1 MTRPPIRLAQFG
13 LINAYL
19 VPEAD
24 GLTLIDAGVRGM
36 DRRVNRAARQL
47 GLPLRRVALT
57 HTHSDH
63 VGAIDT
69 LMTQW
74 PDLELLVGADDTTN
88 LADLGVRTPPTRLLR
103 GGDRVGSLTVIDTPG
118 HSPGH
123 VAYLDERDGT
133 LYSGDTFVNVPR
145 LRVASV
151 LHAAFPLPTFGTHDP
166 AQTTRAA
173 RALLDVPLRTL
184 ATGHGPAIPDPLP
197 AMRRAVQAA
206 ESGCEPGVVTR
217 TVSGWVGH
225 LTRLGTDGAVAGK
238 ALAYRSGRTG

>member
-1 MTRPPIRLAQFG
+1 MPRPPIRLAQFG

-19 VPEAD
+19 VPETD
-24 GLTLIDAGVRGM
+24 GLTLIDAGISGM

-69 LMTQW
+69 LTTQW
-74 PDLELLVGADDTTN
+74 PELELLVGADDTTN
-88 LADLGVRTPPTRLLR
+88 LAELGVKTTPTRLLR

-133 LYSGDTFVNVPR
+133 LYSGDTFVNVPS

-151 LHAAFPLPTFGTHDP
+151 LNTIFPLPTFGTHDP
-166 AQTTRAA
+166 AQTTRTA

-197 AMRRAVQAA
+197 AMRRAVQDA
-206 ESGCEPGVVTR
+206 ESGRQPRGVTI
-217 TVSGWVGH
+217 TVAGLVGQ
-225 LTRLGTDGAVAGK
+225 LTRLSTDGAVAGK
-238 ALAYRSGRTG
+238 DLAYRDRRTG

>member
-19 VPEAD
+19 VPETD
-24 GLTLIDAGVRGM
+24 GLTLIDAGLSGM
-36 DRRVNRAARQL
+36 DRRVNRAAARL

-57 HTHSDH
+57 HAHSDH

-69 LMTQW
+69 LMTRW
-74 PDLELLVGADDTTN
+74 PGLELLVGAGDLPL
-88 LADLGVRTPPTRLLR
+88 LAEQGVTTPPTRLLR

-133 LYSGDTFVNVPR
+133 LYSGDTFVNVPG

-151 LHAAFPLPTFGTHDP
+151 LNAIFPLPTFGTHDP
-166 AQTTRAA
+166 AATTRSA
-173 RALLDVPLRTL
+173 RTLLDIPARVL
-184 ATGHGPAIPDPLP
+184 ATGHGTAVRNPQD
-197 AMRRAVQAA
+197 AMRRAVRDA
-206 ESGCEPGVVTR
+206 ESGRTPGAVTR
-217 TVSGWVGH
+217 NVSGWIGR
-225 LTRLGTDGAVAGK
+225 LTGMTTRATVAGK
-238 ALAYRSGRTG
+238 AITAHPDSGS